1 MITVNDLYF
10 IWQSGRMNDE
20 TTELLGEE
28 WFPWN
33 ELLELLVTRLPSHF
47 EEDVIKDLH

>member
-10 IWQSGRMNDE
+10 IWQSGRMNDG

-28 WFPWN
+28 WFPWD
-33 ELLELLVTRLPSHF
+33 ELLELLVTKRDYHLISN
-47 EEDVIKDLH
+47 KL